1 MGIEQVHVAF
11 VTRTTGIIYIINQ
24 AADRGADRGADTKRN
39 MLGHIL
45 SS

>member
-24 AADRGADRGADTKRN
+24 AADRGADTKRN